1 MTQTKYQL
9 SLLSELP
16 RNYDV
21 SAFLQSLT
29 YLSSLFPKFSNKLD
43 ILPGD
48 VTTGETGANPVLP
61 NVSDTLT
68 FYSYLEVKVTHKPQ
82 EIRLISILDCLC
94 GTLQQFFYPMV
105 FLFSASYLCLP
116 EGQAVLQLQLEN
128 TICSHHLPSCKLV
141 QKLAPAAHVCMKLLL
156 LIYKAKCIQLCP
168 TNKL

>member
-1 MTQTKYQL
+1 M
-9 SLLSELP
+9 
-16 RNYDV
+16 
-21 SAFLQSLT
+21 LQADLHT
-29 YLSSLFPKFSNKLD
+29 SSLSQMAAFHLLGLQGPQKTPARRD
-43 ILPGD
+43 
-48 VTTGETGANPVLP
+48 
-61 NVSDTLT
+61 T
-68 FYSYLEVKVTHKPQ
+68 FYPYLEVNLTQKPQ
-82 EIRLISILDCLC
+82 KIRLINVLDCLY